1 MNKIFKINKKAFF
14 VVYILLDTFF
24 VGIGMGIPFFC
35 ILFGFPVGWYIAKRL
50 RTTEQN
56 LEIILSKILKYGIVS
71 SIFTFILMIIIW
83 GPISTMILDPNAN
96 IANFGIPMILYDP
109 KISFIGWIILMVFIS
124 PFLQLLTTIFA
135 SNVVLWNSFKNKN
148 VLKGNNR
155 KISEGE
161 TL

>member
-35 ILFGFPVGWYIAKRL
+35 ILFGFPVGWFIAKRL

-96 IANFGIPMILYDP
+96 IANFGIPMILYGP

>member
-1 MNKIFKINKKAFF
+1 MNRIFKINKKAFF

-24 VGIGMGIPFFC
+24 VGIGMGIPLFC
-35 ILFGFPVGWYIAKRL
+35 ILFGFPVGWFIAKRL

-109 KISFIGWIILMVFIS
+109 KISFIGWIILMIFIS
-124 PFLQLLTTIFA
+124 PFLQMLTTVFTA
-135 SNVVLWNSFKNKN
+135 QVTLWRLNKTSK
-148 VLKGNNR
+148 V
-155 KISEGE
+155 
-161 TL
+161 